1 MTCQSNLFPAILLA
15 ASAAL
20 TAPAAA
26 LPMPAALASD
36 TAVIESVAFRGG
48 NWGSNHPLMTGEG
61 WNEQMRAWDARE
73 GRQWGGAN
81 AREGRQ
87 WGGPNAAFDCRRL
100 RSYDRRSGTYRGR
113 DGRRHRC

>member
-1 MTCQSNLFPAILLA
+1 MAFHSNLLAAALVA

-20 TAPAAA
+20 TSPAGAAPMRAPLAPDTPAAVE
-26 LPMPAALASD
+26 
-36 TAVIESVAFRGG
+36 TVQFRGG

-81 AREGRQ
+81 ASV
-87 WGGPNAAFDCRRL
+87 DCRRL

-113 DGRRHRC
+113 DGRRHRCS